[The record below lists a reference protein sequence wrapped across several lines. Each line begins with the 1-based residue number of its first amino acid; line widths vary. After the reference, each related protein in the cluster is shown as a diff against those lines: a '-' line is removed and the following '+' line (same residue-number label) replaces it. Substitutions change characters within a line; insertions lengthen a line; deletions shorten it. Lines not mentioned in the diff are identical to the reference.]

1 MTQVTSVRQM
11 SNQPEETMRKY
22 RAIIYGIDVTILNT
36 LNRNMNPS
44 IKIIKEETNE
54 KWIFDQILKFA
65 VHQGMKG

>member
-1 MTQVTSVRQM
+1 M

-44 IKIIKEETNE
+44 MKIIKEEMNE

>member
-1 MTQVTSVRQM
+1 M
-11 SNQPEETMRKY
+11 SDQPEETMRKY

-44 IKIIKEETNE
+44 MKIFKEETNE

>member
-1 MTQVTSVRQM
+1 M

-22 RAIIYGIDVTILNT
+22 RAIIYDIDGTILNT

-44 IKIIKEETNE
+44 MKIIKEETNE